1 MYLDKA
7 NGAQLYELKR
17 KVHNTRQASMSVT
30 AYYNEINRIWQEM
43 DTYQDYEWKN
53 VKDGVLFKPIHQKDK
68 VFGFLKGLNP

>member
-17 KVHNTRQASMSVT
+17 KVHNTCQASMSVT

-68 VFGFLKGLNP
+68 VSGFLKGLNP